1 MTVRRQI
8 FRQMNRL
15 GGDDKGL
22 LGIAHERDEAT
33 ERSRMF
39 RLAEKDVEQ
48 AFVFLFP
55 APAVGHQHRHDID
68 GKGKAGLQLHQAGDG
83 VLGGPALDEFRLS
96 QMNDDAFPG
105 GNFCGKEVQFPLS
118 GERILFESAQ
128 ERRPE
133 KLHHLGHR
141 LPERHIDAVAVN
153 RHGQAIARGDLGKNQ
168 AVEFASLLDGIHHS
182 AAAGQFFQGVDVL
195 VGDGNPRKIGFR
207 GTKAPQVLLVVNT
220 AGVIFFFLPAGFRG
234 RFFAHN
240 SPVSS
245 FDGPGFTSGAYSSL
259 F

>member
-1 MTVRRQI
+1 
-8 FRQMNRL
+8 
-15 GGDDKGL
+15 
-22 LGIAHERDEAT
+22 
-33 ERSRMF
+33 MF